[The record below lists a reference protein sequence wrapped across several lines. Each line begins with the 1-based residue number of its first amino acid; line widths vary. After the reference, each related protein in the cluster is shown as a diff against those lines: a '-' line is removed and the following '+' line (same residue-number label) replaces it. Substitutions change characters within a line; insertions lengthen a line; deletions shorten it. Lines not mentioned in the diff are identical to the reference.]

1 LLFSKAKEQGIPYF
15 KVLFK
20 QYQRIQSL
28 LCEEICHRADV
39 DPRLPVSSLS
49 EDTIQNLK
57 KVLKEIISKIENSEF
72 TPCIIWNGDDRQKA
86 VDFHS
91 LEIKQYNTVDFYP
104 SISRV
109 WICFIRSKILPRDLH
124 RRRQI
129 SRKFKQLH

>member
-1 LLFSKAKEQGIPYF
+1 MLTSIAGF
-15 KVLFK
+15 K
-20 QYQRIQSL
+20 
-28 LCEEICHRADV
+28 
-39 DPRLPVSSLS
+39 PS

-109 WICFIRSKILPRDLH
+109 LDLFYTIKDTSERLAQKKADLAKI
-124 RRRQI
+124 
-129 SRKFKQLH
+129 